1 MSKRFR
7 DPIHG
12 FIEVSDD
19 ELKIID
25 TIEFQRM
32 RNIKQL
38 ATTYLIYHGAE
49 HSRFG
54 HSLGMMHLVTR
65 AFNSALDNYKKQNKK
80 DLFDNDTRQVYLQI
94 LRLIALL
101 HDIGHAPFSH
111 ACEDAFEKGIVHEDF
126 TREIIL
132 NTGIRELIN
141 NIGEKYKEEYKNC
154 ETIITADLLWLIYG
168 EKDEIAVKSLDYKF
182 QDFKFLKCFTN
193 SDVDCDKMDYLLRD
207 SHYCGVNYGKYDIN
221 RLLSC
226 LSVYTNNEG
235 IKQLA
240 LKKSGLQSLEEFVLA
255 RYFMFIQVYF
265 HKTRR
270 FLDKQFS
277 MCMKEIFK
285 DNPLKI
291 SDLKDFLNHDD
302 TTVWNKIK
310 EISDSFRPAK
320 NLINRNIYTCVF
332 QSNSFKT
339 DDGLKLFNAAEKELK
354 DGDISDNDYLLDKV
368 EKYPHHFPTI
378 NNYDDESGN
387 GIPILSQNNEP
398 GNLTS
403 VSPIIKN
410 LTELIIFHRI
420 YVDKSH
426 TKLIKKIK
434 EKYNS

>member
-1 MSKRFR
+1 MYYNIFMSKRFR

-80 DLFDNDTRQVYLQI
+80 DLFNNDTRQVYLQI

-193 SDVDCDKMDYLLRD
+193 SDVDCDKMDYLLWRCSLLQIIQGD
-207 SHYCGVNYGKYDIN
+207 IFEVSFDICGVDRVGIDKVVF
-221 RLLSC
+221 LS
-226 LSVYTNNEG
+226 
-235 IKQLA
+235 
-240 LKKSGLQSLEEFVLA
+240 
-255 RYFMFIQVYF
+255 
-265 HKTRR
+265 
-270 FLDKQFS
+270 
-277 MCMKEIFK
+277 
-285 DNPLKI
+285 
-291 SDLKDFLNHDD
+291 SDLKINEV
-302 TTVWNKIK
+302 TTLCDNGEYSVRIGS
-310 EISDSFRPAK
+310 ERTRMFPAG
-320 NLINRNIYTCVF
+320 F
-332 QSNSFKT
+332 AF
-339 DDGLKLFNAAEKELK
+339 
-354 DGDISDNDYLLDKV
+354 
-368 EKYPHHFPTI
+368 
-378 NNYDDESGN
+378 YD
-387 GIPILSQNNEP
+387 
-398 GNLTS
+398 LT
-403 VSPIIKN
+403 
-410 LTELIIFHRI
+410 IIFI
-420 YVDKSH
+420 DGQ
-426 TKLIKKIK
+426 KLRR
-434 EKYNS
+434 NGTR